1 MARVWEAIG
10 GFTTDK
16 SDAYEVAFP
25 KSLVEKLEVKRNRVK
40 LGTLRFSL
48 MPPHM
53 HLAHSVIISLL

>member
-1 MARVWEAIG
+1 MIG

-25 KSLVEKLEVKRNRVK
+25 KSLFEKLEVKRNRVK

-53 HLAHSVIISLL
+53 RLAHSTSVIISLL